1 MMKIEYP
8 EIGVCGLS
16 CRLCPNY
23 HIEGESRCGGCK
35 SDGRMKVGCTFIT
48 CAVKRK
54 GIEFCWQCTEQEG
67 CQRWRQHREWGKH
80 HDSFICYQ
88 RLEDNIEFLRGQGIE
103 AFVEDQQARERL
115 LMAMLAEFNEGRSK
129 TYYSIAATIMDLE
142 ELEDAIAL
150 GRKRST
156 GMDIKAKARDLHAV
170 LDAIARTSGYRLKLR
185 K

>member
-1 MMKIEYP
+1 MKIEYP
-8 EIGVCGLS
+8 EIGICGLS

-67 CQRWRQHREWGKH
+67 CRRWRQHREWGKH

-88 RLEDNIEFLRGQGIE
+88 RLEDNIEFLKGQGVN

-115 LMAMLAEFNEGRSK
+115 LMAMLDEFNEGRSK
-129 TYYSIAATIMDLE
+129 TYYSIATTVMDLE
-142 ELEDAIAL
+142 ELQEAIAL
-150 GRKRST
+150 GRERST
-156 GMDIKAKARDLHAV
+156 GMDIKTKARDFHAI
-170 LDAIARTSGYRLKLR
+170 LDAIARTSGYHLKLR